1 MELAI
6 EKWLSNYSFDQ
17 ESMKLF
23 QESVV
28 CYKAGAYRAGF
39 LFSYLG
45 SQSVIK
51 NRVLEANCPDDVKEF
66 FWNEITQRLI
76 NDDEWENAVWE
87 AYTAKKH
94 GEIFKIGDGHLKIQ
108 LEYWRGIRNDCAHAK
123 DNEIIAAHVESY
135 WAFLRSNMPK
145 IVVTGGK
152 DSIINRIKKHFD
164 IKYTPSNTDP
174 IPIVQ
179 DMESGVKE
187 SDLEAVYKELAEQ
200 TKDNFDYVL
209 GLKDSEPALF
219 WKRILDLESTSSLK
233 CVAYLKECSPEVLY
247 HILDVYPSL
256 VTILKDDPEYIRNT
270 WFEKIDE
277 FIRPLDVLAALLD
290 HDCVPQEQIEEAINN
305 TIHKVN
311 DTELDNIIIQRL
323 NHYGFSS
330 QFKNCVFIGLVRKI
344 KDFEW
349 ANSHCRLVCSYLK
362 EGEVDKEIISSI
374 SDVFYPSN
382 HPYDLRDS
390 LLQLFSGNVAIKEV
404 FIKISAEEG
413 IELPKRLGF

>member
-6 EKWLSNYSFDQ
+6 EKWLSSYSFDQ

-23 QESVV
+23 QESIV

-51 NRVLEANCPDDVKEF
+51 NRVLEANCPDNVKEF
-66 FWNEITQRLI
+66 FWNKVTQELI

-87 AYTAKKH
+87 ALTAKKH
-94 GEIFKIGDGHLKIQ
+94 GEIFKIGDGHLKTQ

-123 DNEIIAAHVESY
+123 DNVIIAAHVESY

-187 SDLEAVYKELAEQ
+187 SDLEAVFKELVEQ
-200 TKDNFDYVL
+200 TKDNFDYVI

-256 VTILKDDPEYIRNT
+256 VTILKDE
-270 WFEKIDE
+270 
-277 FIRPLDVLAALLD
+277 
-290 HDCVPQEQIEEAINN
+290 
-305 TIHKVN
+305 
-311 DTELDNIIIQRL
+311 
-323 NHYGFSS
+323 
-330 QFKNCVFIGLVRKI
+330 
-344 KDFEW
+344 
-349 ANSHCRLVCSYLK
+349 
-362 EGEVDKEIISSI
+362 
-374 SDVFYPSN
+374 
-382 HPYDLRDS
+382 
-390 LLQLFSGNVAIKEV
+390 
-404 FIKISAEEG
+404 
-413 IELPKRLGF
+413 